1 MGLRDVLH
9 KGLQYCRYAPAQR
22 SPAAALNLT
31 EYAKV
36 RQQQEFDPDV
46 TFAVSAALFE
56 RIYAN

>member
-9 KGLQYCRYAPAQR
+9 KGLQYCRYALAQR

-36 RQQQEFDPDV
+36 KEFDPDV